1 MRKPVLE
8 VRDLEVQ
15 FRVDTGRFFRH
26 EYHTIRAVDRVSF
39 DVHSAETLGIVGESG
54 CGKSTLARAILGL
67 VRPRSGSVVWLGEE
81 LVGLSEEKLRAK
93 RREIQLIFQD
103 PSGSLDPRMTVGDI
117 VSEPLRAFYP
127 SMSRLQ
133 VRERAQGMMKLV
145 GLMPEHINRY
155 PHEFSGGQCQRIG
168 IARALVVNPRLVVC
182 DEPVSALDV
191 SIQAQIVNL
200 LKNLQSKLQLSLI
213 FIAHDLSVVRH
224 VSDRVL
230 VMYLGRVMEV
240 ADRDSIYLSPRH
252 PYTRALIESVPIP
265 DPVQERERARRS
277 LKGDMPS
284 PLNPPSGCV
293 FRTRCPHAID
303 ACAGEVPKLETL
315 DNGNQV
321 ACIRHR
327 ELLDGLRTDRPD
339 TDEPDADQPE
349 SAEVE
354 PPSTPDG

>member
-1 MRKPVLE
+1 MSKPVLK
-8 VRDLEVQ
+8 VRDLAVH
-15 FRVDTGRFFRH
+15 FRIDTGRMFRH
-26 EYHTIRAVDRVSF
+26 DYRTIKAVDGVSF

-67 VRPRSGSVVWLGEE
+67 IPSKRGSVVWLGEE
-81 LVGLSEEKLRAK
+81 LVGASEETLRAK
-93 RREIQLIFQD
+93 RREIQMIFQD
-103 PSGSLDPRMTVGDI
+103 PSGSLDPRMTVGEI
-117 VSEPLRAFYP
+117 VAEPLKTFYP

-133 VRERAQGMMKLV
+133 IRERVQGMMKMV
-145 GLMPEHINRY
+145 GLLPEQVNRY

-200 LKNLQSKLQLSLI
+200 LKDLRQKLQLSLI

-230 VMYLGRVMEV
+230 VMYLGKVMEV
-240 ADRDSIYLSPRH
+240 ADRDSIYLNPRH

-265 DPVQERERARRS
+265 DPVKERERVRRS
-277 LKGDMPS
+277 LDGDIPS

-293 FRTRCPHAID
+293 FRTRCPYAID
-303 ACAGEVPKLETL
+303 ACGQKVPELETL
-315 DNGNQV
+315 DDGNQV

-327 ELLDGLRTDRPD
+327 ELAEL
-339 TDEPDADQPE
+339 ADQP
-349 SAEVE
+349 SGASSV
-354 PPSTPDG
+354 

>member
-8 VRDLEVQ
+8 VRDLAVH
-15 FRVDTGRFFRH
+15 FRVDTGRLFRH
-26 EYHTIRAVDRVSF
+26 DYHTIRAVDEVSF

-54 CGKSTLARAILGL
+54 CGKSTLARALLGL
-67 VRPRSGSVVWLGEE
+67 VRPKSGSVVWLGED
-81 LVGLSEEKLRAK
+81 LIRLSEEQMRAK

-103 PSGSLDPRMTVGDI
+103 PSGSLDPRMTVGAI
-117 VSEPLRAFYP
+117 VAEPLKTFYP

-133 VRERAQGMMKLV
+133 IRERVQGIMKLV
-145 GLMPEHINRY
+145 GLLPEQINRY

-200 LKNLQSKLQLSLI
+200 LKDLQKKLQLSLI

-230 VMYLGRVMEV
+230 VMYLGRIMEV
-240 ADRDSIYLSPRH
+240 ADRDSIYLKPRH

-265 DPVQERERARRS
+265 DPVRERERAKRS
-277 LKGDMPS
+277 LEGDIPS

-303 ACAGEVPKLETL
+303 ACAAEVPLLETL
-315 DNGNQV
+315 DDGNQV

-327 ELLDGLRTDRPD
+327 ELAEHTVEERK
-339 TDEPDADQPE
+339 PE
-349 SAEVE
+349 TTE
-354 PPSTPDG
+354 STESTE

>member
-1 MRKPVLE
+1 MSTRAPVLK
-8 VRDLEVQ
+8 VRDLAVHFQ
-15 FRVDTGRFFRH
+15 VDQGRFFRH
-26 EYHTIRAVDRVSF
+26 DIQTLRAVDNVSF
-39 DVHSAETLGIVGESG
+39 DLYPAETLGIVGESG

-67 VRPRSGSVVWLGEE
+67 VRPQAGSVVWLGED
-81 LVGLSEEKLRAK
+81 LVGLSEEAMRLK

-103 PSGSLDPRMTVGDI
+103 PSGSLDPRMTVGEI
-117 VSEPLRAFYP
+117 VAEPLRVFYP

-133 VRERAQGMMKLV
+133 VRERVAGMMKLV
-145 GLMPEHINRY
+145 GLSPDQVNRY

-168 IARALVVNPRLVVC
+168 IARALVVNPRMVVC

-200 LKNLQSKLQLSLI
+200 LKDLQKKLQLSLI

-240 ADRDSIYLSPRH
+240 ADRDRIYLEPRH

-265 DPVQERERARRS
+265 DPVAERARARRA

-284 PLNPPSGCV
+284 PLDPPTGCV
-293 FRTRCPHAID
+293 FRTRCPFAVD
-303 ACAGEVPKLETL
+303 ECANRVPPLETL
-315 DNGNQV
+315 DDGRQV
-321 ACIRHR
+321 ACLRHAEITALAR
-327 ELLDGLRTDRPD
+327 ELDAVGPA
-339 TDEPDADQPE
+339 ADQG
-349 SAEVE
+349 S
-354 PPSTPDG
+354 PSS

>member
-8 VRDLEVQ
+8 VRDLSVH
-15 FRVDTGRFFRH
+15 FRVDTGRLFRH
-26 EYHTIRAVDRVSF
+26 DYQTIRAVDGVSF

-54 CGKSTLARAILGL
+54 CGKSTLARALLGL
-67 VRPRSGSVVWLGEE
+67 VRSKSGSIVWLGED
-81 LVGLSEEKLRAK
+81 LTTFSEEQMRAK

-103 PSGSLDPRMTVGDI
+103 PSGSLDPRMTVGAI
-117 VSEPLRAFYP
+117 VAEPLKTFYP

-133 VRERAQGMMKLV
+133 VRERVQGIMKLV
-145 GLMPEHINRY
+145 GLLPEQINRY

-200 LKNLQSKLQLSLI
+200 LNDLQKKLQLSLI

-240 ADRDSIYLSPRH
+240 ADRDSIYLKPRH
-252 PYTRALIESVPIP
+252 PYTRALIEAVPIP
-265 DPVQERERARRS
+265 DPVRERERAKRS
-277 LKGDMPS
+277 LEGDIPS

-303 ACAGEVPKLETL
+303 ACAAKVPALETL
-315 DNGNQV
+315 DDGNQV

-327 ELLDGLRTDRPD
+327 EL
-339 TDEPDADQPE
+339 
-349 SAEVE
+349 AEHTVE
-354 PPSTPDG
+354 EQTS